1 MTNGN
6 TISEPKEVA
15 NAFNAFFINI
25 GDTGVLNTNRNIDF
39 NQYMPLKTNCTLIFH
54 EITVNNAR
62 RIIDS
67 LKPKTSTGVGSV
79 SNKLLKFVKNAF
91 SEPLTIIINQM
102 LRVGTCIF
110 QDLLKISTVV
120 PVYEK
125 DDNTNL
131 SNYRLISLFLSMS
144 KIFEKVILE
153 QLFTYLEDNNLIH
166 RQYGFKK
173 HYSTDYAALH
183 IVDYFYYKLDLKKIP
198 INLYLLYRCISKRNK
213 SHNHW
218 VLELCLNIR

>member
-1 MTNGN
+1 
-6 TISEPKEVA
+6 
-15 NAFNAFFINI
+15 
-25 GDTGVLNTNRNIDF
+25 
-39 NQYMPLKTNCTLIFH
+39 
-54 EITVNNAR
+54 
-62 RIIDS
+62 
-67 LKPKTSTGVGSV
+67 
-79 SNKLLKFVKNAF
+79 
-91 SEPLTIIINQM
+91 M

-173 HYSTDYAALH
+173 HYSIDYVALH

-213 SHNHW
+213 SQP
-218 VLELCLNIR
+218 LCTRIMFEYTLIYQSLMWFPFISAQRFWINI